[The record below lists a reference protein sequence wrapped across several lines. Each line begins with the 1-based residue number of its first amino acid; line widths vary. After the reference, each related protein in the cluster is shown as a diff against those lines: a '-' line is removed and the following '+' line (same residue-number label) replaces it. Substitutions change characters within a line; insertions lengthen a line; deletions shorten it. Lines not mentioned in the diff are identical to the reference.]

1 MLIHIP
7 QGIGIHTTTG
17 STSKIR
23 IGKDCKPLTG
33 SMRQKRLVELGFMDL
48 TAEIIEGLSYDDLD
62 KVEIQRLKNI
72 LRARK
77 PESSLLKLSDR
88 DLLKQIGIIKT
99 VILPL
104 QVFSW

>member
-1 MLIHIP
+1 
-7 QGIGIHTTTG
+7 
-17 STSKIR
+17 
-23 IGKDCKPLTG
+23 
-33 SMRQKRLVELGFMDL
+33 MRQKRLVELGFTDL